1 MGPKVLPTYFQER
14 AGVLRVAALLNATGL
29 IFRET
34 PNADVGLDGYVEMVD
49 ENGLATGSTIAVQIK
64 SGKSYLNDAGDAWKF
79 YPPDKHRHYWEMYP
93 LPVVLMIHDPDSDE
107 VFWADV
113 RYQLRSQAGLKG
125 PMLVPKASTLT
136 TAGSGLFATCGSS
149 GAGLLPEKE
158 VLYRLVTTKS
168 ENASFPLSYIDIFL
182 DGLTD
187 IGRKLFFSVGM
198 CIDLA
203 ELKLPEDSPS
213 GVGMGGGEQAFLD
226 GYLRL
231 LVEQSLAH
239 VDYSDALIDIESR
252 GLYPT
257 ILVPLS
263 SRGLRVRDLCR
274 ELGAC
279 GSRYEITE
287 ALIGPSTYPGSIERA
302 LANIEVGRKLSQV
315 MG

>member
-1 MGPKVLPTYFQER
+1 MGPKVLSTYFQER
-14 AGVLRVAALLNATGL
+14 AGVLRVAALLNAAGL

-34 PNADVGLDGYVEMVD
+34 PNADVGLDGYVELVD
-49 ENGLATGSTIAVQIK
+49 ENGLATGKTIAVQIK

-79 YPPDKHRHYWEMYP
+79 SPPEKHRHYWEMYP

-107 VFWADV
+107 VFWTDV
-113 RYQLRSQAGLKG
+113 RFQLRSRGGVAGPL
-125 PMLVPKASTLT
+125 LVPKTSTLE
-136 TAGSGLFATCGSS
+136 ASGGDLFATCGGS
-149 GAGLLPEKE
+149 GVGLLPEAE
-158 VLYRLVTTKS
+158 VLRLLVTTRS
-168 ENASFPLSYIDIFL
+168 DNASFPLSYIDIFL

-198 CIDLA
+198 CFDLA
-203 ELKLPEDSPS
+203 EFKLPEGFPG

-252 GLYPT
+252 GMYPT
-257 ILVPLS
+257 ILVPLT
-263 SRGLRVRDLCR
+263 SRGRRVRDLCR

-279 GSRYEITE
+279 GSPYEITE
-287 ALIGPSTYPGSIERA
+287 ALIGPSTYPGSVARTQ
-302 LANIEVGRKLSQV
+302 ANIEVARRLTNV